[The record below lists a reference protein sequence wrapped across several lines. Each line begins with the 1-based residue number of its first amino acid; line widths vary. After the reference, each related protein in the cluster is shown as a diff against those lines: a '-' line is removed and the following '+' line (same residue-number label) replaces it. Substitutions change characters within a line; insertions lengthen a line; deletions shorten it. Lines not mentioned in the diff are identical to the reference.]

1 MPDYV
6 IDASAILALL
16 QNESGADIVRA
27 CVERTSSIIS
37 AVNLAEVGYKMVERG
52 LSGAQVQEAMI
63 EFGVEVRPFDAEQ
76 AMILADLYVPT
87 KRLGLSFADRACLAL
102 ARLMRLPALTADRAW
117 RDVDLDIEIEL
128 IRQYRNSG
136 LR

>member
-16 QNESGADIVRA
+16 QNEPGADYVRA

-37 AVNLAEVGYKMVERG
+37 AVNFAEVGYKMAERG

-87 KRLGLSFADRACLAL
+87 KNLGLSFADRACLAL
-102 ARLMRLPALTADRAW
+102 ARLMRLPALTADREW
-117 RDVDLDIEIEL
+117 LDVDSDIEVEL
-128 IRQYRNSG
+128 IR
-136 LR
+136 

>member
-76 AMILADLYVPT
+76 AMILADLYVQA
-87 KRLGLSFADRACLAL
+87 KKLGLSLGDRACLAL
-102 ARLMRLPALTADRAW
+102 AQLMRLPALTADHAW
-117 RDVDLDIEIEL
+117 RDVDSDIEIEL
-128 IRQYRNSG
+128 IR
-136 LR
+136 

>member
-6 IDASAILALL
+6 LDASAILALL
-16 QNESGADIVRA
+16 QNESGADIVRT
-27 CVERTSSIIS
+27 CVERTNSIIS
-37 AVNLAEVGYKMVERG
+37 AVNLAEVGYKMVECG

-87 KRLGLSFADRACLAL
+87 KNLGLSFADRACLAL
-102 ARLMRLPALTADRAW
+102 AQLMGLPALTADRVW
-117 RDVDLDIEIEL
+117 RDVDLDIDIEL
-128 IRQYRNSG
+128 IR
-136 LR
+136 

>member
-128 IRQYRNSG
+128 IR
-136 LR
+136 